1 MKGLRARR
9 LSVSLAA
16 ASLITAFATY
26 AIARDGFGGVF
37 AVAPGMTQN
46 DLQSVM
52 GPPDYIQVRYTQ
64 QAWQYCPGRWFDR
77 DKPFVTVW
85 MRDFRVEH
93 LRTYPSGNMGR
104 CEDFISAFRWEDRDG
119 FGAGFGALK

>member
-1 MKGLRARR
+1 MKGQRARR
-9 LSVSLAA
+9 ITASLAA

-26 AIARDGFGGVF
+26 AIARDGLSGVF
-37 AVAPGMTQN
+37 AVAPGMTQT

-52 GPPDYIQVRYTQ
+52 GPPAYIQVRYSQ

-85 MRDFRVEH
+85 FRDFRVEH
-93 LRTYPSGNMGR
+93 MRAYPSQNMGR
-104 CEDFISAFRWEDRDG
+104 CEDFIAAFRWEDRDG
-119 FGAGFGALK
+119 FGNFGGALK

>member
-1 MKGLRARR
+1 MKGPRARR
-9 LSVSLAA
+9 AAVWIAA
-16 ASLITAFATY
+16 ASLFTALAAH
-26 AIARDGFGGVF
+26 AIARDGIGGLF
-37 AVAPGMTQN
+37 AVAPGMTQT

-52 GPPDYIQVRYTQ
+52 GPPAYIQVRYTQ

-93 LRTYPSGNMGR
+93 LRTYPSGAMGR
-104 CEDFISAFRWEDRDG
+104 CEDFIAAFRWEDRDG
-119 FGAGFGALK
+119 FGTLGK

>member
-1 MKGLRARR
+1 MKEPRARR
-9 LSVSLAA
+9 LAASLAA

-26 AIARDGFGGVF
+26 AIARDGFGGMF

-93 LRTYPSGNMGR
+93 MRAYPSENMGR

-119 FGAGFGALK
+119 FGAGGALK